1 MQERMMSGASATLEP
16 REAYGISRSY
26 ASAGGGFSADP
37 PNHPPPAIPTSL
49 PEARR
54 TPARWIDLSESPQT
68 ARFINGIHG
77 SGDVSIVND
86 HVDELDL
93 PDALTMRS

>member
-1 MQERMMSGASATLEP
+1 VRTKGRLKITYE
-16 REAYGISRSY
+16 
-26 ASAGGGFSADP
+26 F
-37 PNHPPPAIPTSL
+37 NSL
-49 PEARR
+49 NYR
-54 TPARWIDLSESPQT
+54 I

-93 PDALTMRS
+93 PDVLTMKPES